1 MRDVHADN
9 EFECARAALLPIGLN
24 VVPADSH
31 VGEIERS
38 IRTIKERLRSCA
50 HGLPFTRLPKM
61 LVVHMVSDAVRC
73 LNQFPRENGIS
84 ETMSPASLV
93 TGVGNPDYHHMR
105 VELGAYVRV
114 FEDNTPSNT
123 LKSRSVGAIALTP
136 TGNAQ
141 GDYYFMSLAT
151 GKRLSR
157 HNWTPLPITDSAIAR
172 VYALASAE
180 NQPLLQE
187 SGLVVEWRPDH
198 PIDPT
203 EYDRAYEIAP
213 DGPDGFDADDYDA
226 VDDDEVENLLGDMP
240 YPFYDPLADAVAQGA
255 FGNDDDG
262 HNAEEDDEDDGDYDD
277 DDDDN
282 NDNTGRQCKPTRPI
296 NTSPTLFPGNTHL
309 KALI

>member
-1 MRDVHADN
+1 
-9 EFECARAALLPIGLN
+9 
-24 VVPADSH
+24 
-31 VGEIERS
+31 
-38 IRTIKERLRSCA
+38 
-50 HGLPFTRLPKM
+50 M

-73 LNQFPRENGIS
+73 LNQFPWENGIS

-105 VELGAYVRV
+105 VELGAYVQV

-262 HNAEEDDEDDGDYDD
+262 HNAEEDDEDDEDDGDYDD
-277 DDDDN
+277 DNDDDN
-282 NDNTGRQCKPTRPI
+282 DNNDGDDYDNDDDAPPPLAGAEDGANNDNDDLGDDAGGQVFDDDAGDEQGAPMAPNAEDQGVPDI
-296 NTSPTLFPGNTHL
+296 
-309 KALI
+309 